1 MEAETVDEAAVLLD
15 VPLRTLYD
23 RMKDLGILAPK
34 RSRLSEEE
42 IARLPARLFL
52 LHPRSLVANR
62 RTGFDGDAD
71 RAGYFLDLELGGAGH
86 GLSIFAR

>member
-34 RSRLSEEE
+34 
-42 IARLPARLFL
+42 
-52 LHPRSLVANR
+52 RSLVANR